1 MMSFPPLGPDP
12 SGAGSETRLTDD
24 APDMAA
30 EALSSSADSD
40 DAPMTEDQIGQLK
53 ALSVQINDPYAFSK
67 SLTRGEA
74 AARIKMLE
82 AAIAR

>member
-1 MMSFPPLGPDP
+1 MMSFPPPDP
-12 SGAGSETRLTDD
+12 DPRGPGSENWSTDD
-24 APDMAA
+24 APDMASG
-30 EALSSSADSD
+30 ALTSSVDSD
-40 DAPMTEDQIGQLK
+40 DEPMTEDQIGQLK

-67 SLTRGEA
+67 SLSRGEA

>member
-1 MMSFPPLGPDP
+1 M
-12 SGAGSETRLTDD
+12 ASE
-24 APDMAA
+24 APN
-30 EALSSSADSD
+30 SSVDSD
-40 DAPMTEDQIGQLK
+40 EEPMTEDQIGQLK